1 VRQREVGL
9 TPREREV
16 LSELV
21 HGKTNKEIA
30 QALGVSVPTVAF
42 HLRNASRKLGVHTR
56 HDATRK
62 YLLFFSRR

>member
-30 QALGVSVPTVAF
+30 RALGVSVPAVAF
-42 HLRNASRKLGVHTR
+42 HLRNIFRKLRVRTR
-56 HDATRK
+56 RAAARK
-62 YLLFFSRR
+62 YLQLFGKR